1 MLNLWRKTT
10 CAFICMNKRWI
21 VILLLLPL
29 TLFLYAHEET
39 KAKVKNDSVPVY
51 QGVSLKLDIAMPVIE
66 AARSAGKIQ
75 DYEMAINV
83 RLKNRFYPTLE
94 LGYALAE
101 CGADGAQYK
110 GQGGFARL
118 GMDLAIV
125 KKGATENNFMIGL
138 RFGGAYQNYDLTNV
152 RLQTDYWLSNPI
164 DFYNQ
169 TRFDCWGELVAGC
182 QVYLWKGLHM
192 GWYGR
197 IKLLMTRSVAEG
209 NVLPYYVPGLGF
221 RNDFNWGI
229 NYYIGYRF

>member
-29 TLFLYAHEET
+29 TLFLYARGET
-39 KAKVKNDSVPVY
+39 RAKVKNDSVPAY
-51 QGVSLKLDIAMPVIE
+51 QGVSLKLDLAMPVIE

>member
-1 MLNLWRKTT
+1 
-10 CAFICMNKRWI
+10 MNKRFF
-21 VILLLLPL
+21 VILLLFPL
-29 TLFLYAHEET
+29 ALLSYAREDVE
-39 KAKVKNDSVPVY
+39 KERNDSIPLY
-51 QGVSLKLDIAMPVIE
+51 QGVNVKLDIAMPIIE

-101 CGADGAQYK
+101 CGADGAQHK
-110 GQGGFARL
+110 GHGGFARL

-125 KKGATENNFMIGL
+125 KKGETENNLLIGL

-152 RLQTDYWLSNPI
+152 QLQTDYWQSNSI

-169 TRFDCWGELVAGC
+169 NRFDCWGEIVVGC

-197 IKLLMTRSVAEG
+197 VKLLFTRNVAEEQ
-209 NVLPYYVPGLGF
+209 VLPYYVPGLGF
-221 RNDFNWGI
+221 RNDFNWGF

>member
-1 MLNLWRKTT
+1 
-10 CAFICMNKRWI
+10 MNKRFF

-29 TLFLYAHEET
+29 ALLSYAREDVE
-39 KAKVKNDSVPVY
+39 KKRNDSIPLY
-51 QGVSLKLDIAMPVIE
+51 QGVNVKLDIAMPIIE

-75 DYEMAINV
+75 DYEMAVNV

-101 CGADGAQYK
+101 CGADGAQHK

-125 KKGATENNFMIGL
+125 KKGETENNLMIGL

-152 RLQTDYWLSNPI
+152 QLQTDYWQSNSI

-169 TRFDCWGELVAGC
+169 NRFDCWGEIVVGC

-197 IKLLMTRSVAEG
+197 VKLLFTRNVAEEQ
-209 NVLPYYVPGLGF
+209 VLPYYVPGLGF
-221 RNDFNWGI
+221 RNDFNWGF

>member
-1 MLNLWRKTT
+1 
-10 CAFICMNKRWI
+10 MNKRWV

-29 TLFLYAHEET
+29 AVLSYARDEKGKER
-39 KAKVKNDSVPVY
+39 NDSIPVY
-51 QGVSLKLDIAMPVIE
+51 QGVNLKLDIAMPVIE

-75 DYEMAINV
+75 DYELAINV

-101 CGADGAQYK
+101 CGADGAQHK
-110 GQGGFARL
+110 GLGGFARIGL
-118 GMDLAIV
+118 DLAVV
-125 KKGATENNFMIGL
+125 KKGATENNLLAGV

-152 RLQTDYWLSNPI
+152 CVQTDYWQTPGWN
-164 DFYNQ
+164 FYDQ
-169 TRFDCWGELVAGC
+169 TRFDCWGEVVVGC

-192 GWYGR
+192 GWFGR
-197 IKLLMTRSVAEG
+197 IKLLMTRNAKEG

-221 RNDFNWGI
+221 RNDFNWGF

>member
-1 MLNLWRKTT
+1 
-10 CAFICMNKRWI
+10 MNKRWL

-29 TLFLYAHEET
+29 TLFLYAREET
-39 KAKVKNDSVPVY
+39 RAKVKNDSVPVY
-51 QGVSLKLDIAMPVIE
+51 QGVSLKLDLAMPVIE

-101 CGADGAQYK
+101 CGADGAQHK
-110 GQGGFARL
+110 GHGGFARV

-125 KKGATENNFMIGL
+125 KKGATENNMLVGL
-138 RFGGAYQNYDLTNV
+138 RFGGAYQDYDLTNV
-152 RLQTDYWLSNPI
+152 HVHTDYWPTQPLN
-164 DFYNQ
+164 FYDQN
-169 TRFDCWGELVAGC
+169 RFDCWGEFVVGC

>member
-1 MLNLWRKTT
+1 
-10 CAFICMNKRWI
+10 MNKRWI
-21 VILLLLPL
+21 FILLLLPL
-29 TLFLYAHEET
+29 TLFSYAREGT
-39 KAKVKNDSVPVY
+39 SVKVKKEKKDSVRIY
-51 QGVSLKLDIAMPVIE
+51 QGVSVKLDVAMPIIE

-101 CGADGAQYK
+101 CGANGAQHK

-125 KKGATENNFMIGL
+125 KKGVTENNFMIGL

-152 RLQTDYWLSNPI
+152 YIQTNYWQSTPVN
-164 DFYNQ
+164 FCSQ
-169 TRFDCWGELVAGC
+169 TRFDCWGEFVAGC
-182 QVYLWKGLHM
+182 QVFLWKGLHM

-197 IKLLMTRSVAEG
+197 IKLLMTRNVAEG
-209 NVLPYYVPGLGF
+209 AVLPYYVPGLGF
-221 RNDFNWGI
+221 RDDFNWGF

>member
-1 MLNLWRKTT
+1 
-10 CAFICMNKRWI
+10 MNKRWL

-29 TLFLYAHEET
+29 TLFLYAREEAR
-39 KAKVKNDSVPVY
+39 AKVKNDSVPVY
-51 QGVSLKLDIAMPVIE
+51 QGVSLKLDLAMPVIE

-101 CGADGAQYK
+101 CGADGAQHK

-125 KKGATENNFMIGL
+125 KKGATENNMLVGL

>member
-1 MLNLWRKTT
+1 
-10 CAFICMNKRWI
+10 MNKRFL
-21 VILLLLPL
+21 VILLLLPFAL
-29 TLFLYAHEET
+29 LSYARVRGEKE
-39 KAKVKNDSVPVY
+39 KNDSIPLY
-51 QGVSLKLDIAMPVIE
+51 QGVSVKLDIAMPIIE

-75 DYEMAINV
+75 DYEMAVNV

-101 CGADGAQYK
+101 CGADGAQHK

-125 KKGATENNFMIGL
+125 KKGETEDNFLIGL

-152 RLQTDYWLSNPI
+152 QVQTNYWQSNPI
-164 DFYNQ
+164 DFYDQN
-169 TRFDCWGELVAGC
+169 RFDCWGEIVAGC

-197 IKLLMTRSVAEG
+197 VKLLFTGNVAEG

-221 RNDFNWGI
+221 RNDFNWGF

>member
-1 MLNLWRKTT
+1 
-10 CAFICMNKRWI
+10 MNKRWI

>member
-1 MLNLWRKTT
+1 
-10 CAFICMNKRWI
+10 MNKRFL
-21 VILLLLPL
+21 VILLLLPFAL
-29 TLFLYAHEET
+29 LSYARVKGEKE
-39 KAKVKNDSVPVY
+39 KNDSIPLY
-51 QGVSLKLDIAMPVIE
+51 QGVNVKLDIAMPIIE

-101 CGADGAQYK
+101 CGADGAQHK

-125 KKGATENNFMIGL
+125 KKGETEDNFLIGL

-152 RLQTDYWLSNPI
+152 QVQTNYWQSNPI
-164 DFYNQ
+164 DFYDQNS
-169 TRFDCWGELVAGC
+169 FDCWGEIVAGC

-197 IKLLMTRSVAEG
+197 VKLLFTNNAAEG

-221 RNDFNWGI
+221 RNDFNWGF

>member
-1 MLNLWRKTT
+1 
-10 CAFICMNKRWI
+10 MNKRFF

-29 TLFLYAHEET
+29 ALLSYAREDVE
-39 KAKVKNDSVPVY
+39 KERNDSIPLY
-51 QGVSLKLDIAMPVIE
+51 QGVNVKLDIAMPIIE

-101 CGADGAQYK
+101 CGADGAQHK

-125 KKGATENNFMIGL
+125 KKGETENNLMIGL

-152 RLQTDYWLSNPI
+152 QLQTDYWQSNSI

-169 TRFDCWGELVAGC
+169 NRFDCWGEIVVGC

-197 IKLLMTRSVAEG
+197 VKLLFTRNVAEEQ
-209 NVLPYYVPGLGF
+209 VLPYYVPGLGF
-221 RNDFNWGI
+221 RNDFNWGF
-229 NYYIGYRF
+229 NYYIGCRF

>member
-1 MLNLWRKTT
+1 
-10 CAFICMNKRWI
+10 MNKRFF

-29 TLFLYAHEET
+29 ALLSYAREDVE
-39 KAKVKNDSVPVY
+39 KKRNDSIPLY
-51 QGVSLKLDIAMPVIE
+51 QGVNVKLDIAMPIIE

-75 DYEMAINV
+75 DYEMAVNV

-101 CGADGAQYK
+101 CGADGAQHK

-125 KKGATENNFMIGL
+125 KKGETENNLMIGL

-152 RLQTDYWLSNPI
+152 QLQTDYWQSNSI

-169 TRFDCWGELVAGC
+169 NRFDCWGEVVVGC

-197 IKLLMTRSVAEG
+197 VKLLFTRNVSEEQ
-209 NVLPYYVPGLGF
+209 VLPYYVPGLGF
-221 RNDFNWGI
+221 RNDLNWGF

>member
-1 MLNLWRKTT
+1 
-10 CAFICMNKRWI
+10 MNKRWL

-101 CGADGAQYK
+101 CGADGAQHK

>member
-1 MLNLWRKTT
+1 
-10 CAFICMNKRWI
+10 MNKRWI

-29 TLFLYAHEET
+29 TLFLYARDEEE
-39 KAKVKNDSVPVY
+39 KEKKDSIPVY
-51 QGVSLKLDIAMPVIE
+51 QGVNVKLDIAMPIIE

-94 LGYALAE
+94 LGYARAE
-101 CGADGAQYK
+101 RGADGAQHK
-110 GQGGFARL
+110 GHGGFARL

-125 KKGATENNFMIGL
+125 KKGATDNNLLIGL
-138 RFGGAYQNYDLTNV
+138 RCGGAYQNYDLTNV
-152 RLQTDYWLSNPI
+152 HIQSDYWQTNPI

-169 TRFDCWGELVAGC
+169 TRFDCWGEVVVGC

-197 IKLLMTRSVAEG
+197 VKLLFTRNVAEG

-221 RNDFNWGI
+221 RNDLNWGF

>member
-1 MLNLWRKTT
+1 
-10 CAFICMNKRWI
+10 MNKRFF

-29 TLFLYAHEET
+29 ALLTYAREDVE
-39 KAKVKNDSVPVY
+39 KERNDSIPLY
-51 QGVSLKLDIAMPVIE
+51 QGVNVKLDIAMPIIE

-101 CGADGAQYK
+101 CGADGAQHK

-125 KKGATENNFMIGL
+125 KKGETENNLLIGL

-152 RLQTDYWLSNPI
+152 QLQTDYWQSNSI

-169 TRFDCWGELVAGC
+169 NRFDCWGEIVVGC

-197 IKLLMTRSVAEG
+197 VKLLFTRNVAEEQ
-209 NVLPYYVPGLGF
+209 VLPYYVPGLGF
-221 RNDFNWGI
+221 RNDFNWGF

>member
-1 MLNLWRKTT
+1 
-10 CAFICMNKRWI
+10 MNKRFL
-21 VILLLLPL
+21 VILLLLPFAL
-29 TLFLYAHEET
+29 LSYARVKGEKE
-39 KAKVKNDSVPVY
+39 KNDSIPLY
-51 QGVSLKLDIAMPVIE
+51 QGVSVKLDIAMPIIE
-66 AARSAGKIQ
+66 AARSAGKTQ

-101 CGADGAQYK
+101 CGADGAQHK

-125 KKGATENNFMIGL
+125 KKRETEDNFLIGL

-152 RLQTDYWLSNPI
+152 QVQTNYWQSNPI
-164 DFYNQ
+164 DFYDQN
-169 TRFDCWGELVAGC
+169 RFDCWGEIVAGC

-197 IKLLMTRSVAEG
+197 VKLLFTNNAAEG

-221 RNDFNWGI
+221 RNDFNWGF

>member
-1 MLNLWRKTT
+1 
-10 CAFICMNKRWI
+10 MNKRWI
-21 VILLLLPL
+21 VILLFLPL
-29 TLFLYAHEET
+29 TFFLYAREDVE
-39 KAKVKNDSVPVY
+39 KERNDSIPLY
-51 QGVSLKLDIAMPVIE
+51 QGVNVKLDIAMPIIE

-101 CGADGAQYK
+101 CGADGAQHK
-110 GQGGFARL
+110 GHGGFARL

-125 KKGATENNFMIGL
+125 KKGETENNLMIGL

-152 RLQTDYWLSNPI
+152 QVQTDYWQSNSI

-169 TRFDCWGELVAGC
+169 NRFDCWGEIVVGC

-197 IKLLMTRSVAEG
+197 VKLLFTCNVAEEQ
-209 NVLPYYVPGLGF
+209 VRPYYVPGLGF
-221 RNDFNWGI
+221 RNDFNWGF

>member
-1 MLNLWRKTT
+1 
-10 CAFICMNKRWI
+10 MNKRWV

-29 TLFLYAHEET
+29 AVLLYARDEKGKER
-39 KAKVKNDSVPVY
+39 NDSIPVY
-51 QGVSLKLDIAMPVIE
+51 QGVNLKLDIAMPVIE

-75 DYEMAINV
+75 DYELAINV

-101 CGADGAQYK
+101 CGADGAQHK
-110 GQGGFARL
+110 GLGGFARIGL
-118 GMDLAIV
+118 DLAVV
-125 KKGATENNFMIGL
+125 KKGATENNLLAGV

-152 RLQTDYWLSNPI
+152 CVQTDYWQTSGWN
-164 DFYNQ
+164 FYDQ
-169 TRFDCWGELVAGC
+169 TRFDCWGEVVVGC

-192 GWYGR
+192 GWFGR
-197 IKLLMTRSVAEG
+197 IKLLMTRNAKEG

-221 RNDFNWGI
+221 RNDLNWGF

>member
-1 MLNLWRKTT
+1 
-10 CAFICMNKRWI
+10 MNKRWI

-29 TLFLYAHEET
+29 ALLVYARENTTE
-39 KAKVKNDSVPVY
+39 KEKNDSIPVY
-51 QGVSLKLDIAMPVIE
+51 QGVNVKLDIAMPIIE

-75 DYEMAINV
+75 DYEMAVNV

-101 CGADGAQYK
+101 CGADGAQHK

-118 GMDLAIV
+118 GMDLAVV
-125 KKGATENNFMIGL
+125 KKGASENNLLAGVRL
-138 RFGGAYQNYDLTNV
+138 AGAYQNYDLTNV
-152 RLQTDYWLSNPI
+152 HLHTDYWQTQPMN
-164 DFYNQ
+164 FYDQN
-169 TRFDCWGELVAGC
+169 RFDCWGELVVGC

-192 GWYGR
+192 GWFGR
-197 IKLLMTRSVAEG
+197 IKLLMTRNAKEG

-221 RNDFNWGI
+221 RNDLNWGF

>member
-1 MLNLWRKTT
+1 
-10 CAFICMNKRWI
+10 MNKRFF
-21 VILLLLPL
+21 VILLLFPL
-29 TLFLYAHEET
+29 ALLSYAREDVE
-39 KAKVKNDSVPVY
+39 KERNDSIPLY
-51 QGVSLKLDIAMPVIE
+51 QGVNVKLDIAMPIIE

-75 DYEMAINV
+75 DYEMAVNV

-101 CGADGAQYK
+101 CGADGAQHK

-125 KKGATENNFMIGL
+125 KKGETENNLMIGL

-152 RLQTDYWLSNPI
+152 QLQTDYWQSNSI

-169 TRFDCWGELVAGC
+169 NRFDCWGEIVVGC

-197 IKLLMTRSVAEG
+197 VKLLFTRNVAEEH
-209 NVLPYYVPGLGF
+209 VLPYYVPGLGF
-221 RNDFNWGI
+221 RNDFNWGF

>member
-1 MLNLWRKTT
+1 
-10 CAFICMNKRWI
+10 MNKRFF

-29 TLFLYAHEET
+29 ALLSHAREDVE
-39 KAKVKNDSVPVY
+39 KERNDSIPLY
-51 QGVSLKLDIAMPVIE
+51 QGVNVKLDIAMPIIE

-101 CGADGAQYK
+101 CGADGAQHK

-125 KKGATENNFMIGL
+125 KKGETENNLLIGL

-152 RLQTDYWLSNPI
+152 QLQTDYWQSNSI

-169 TRFDCWGELVAGC
+169 NRFDCWGEIVVGC

-197 IKLLMTRSVAEG
+197 VKLLFTRNVAEEQ
-209 NVLPYYVPGLGF
+209 VLPYYVPGLGF
-221 RNDFNWGI
+221 RNDFNWGF

>member
-1 MLNLWRKTT
+1 
-10 CAFICMNKRWI
+10 MNKRWI
-21 VILLLLPL
+21 VILLFLPL
-29 TLFLYAHEET
+29 AVFLYAREDIE
-39 KAKVKNDSVPVY
+39 KEKNDSIPIY
-51 QGVSLKLDIAMPVIE
+51 QGVNVKLDIAMPIIE
-66 AARSAGKIQ
+66 AARSAGRIQ

-101 CGADGAQYK
+101 CGADGAQHK
-110 GQGGFARL
+110 GHGGFARL

-125 KKGATENNFMIGL
+125 KKGETENNLMIGL

-152 RLQTDYWLSNPI
+152 QLQTDYWQSNSI

-169 TRFDCWGELVAGC
+169 NRFDCWGEIVVGC

-197 IKLLMTRSVAEG
+197 VKLLFTRNVAEEQ
-209 NVLPYYVPGLGF
+209 VLPYYVPGLGF
-221 RNDFNWGI
+221 RNDFNWGF

>member
-1 MLNLWRKTT
+1 
-10 CAFICMNKRWI
+10 MNKRWL

-29 TLFLYAHEET
+29 TLFLYAREDARRE
-39 KAKVKNDSVPVY
+39 KNDSVPLY
-51 QGVSLKLDIAMPVIE
+51 QGVNVKLDLAMPIIE

-101 CGADGAQYK
+101 CGADGAQHK
-110 GQGGFARL
+110 GHGGFARV

-125 KKGATENNFMIGL
+125 KKGATENNMLVGL
-138 RFGGAYQNYDLTNV
+138 RLGGAYQNYDLTNV

>member
-1 MLNLWRKTT
+1 
-10 CAFICMNKRWI
+10 MNKRFF

-29 TLFLYAHEET
+29 ALLSYAREDVE
-39 KAKVKNDSVPVY
+39 KERNDSIPLY
-51 QGVSLKLDIAMPVIE
+51 QGVNVKLDIAMPIIE

-101 CGADGAQYK
+101 CGADGAQHK
-110 GQGGFARL
+110 GHGGFARL

-125 KKGATENNFMIGL
+125 KKGATENNLLVGL
-138 RFGGAYQNYDLTNV
+138 RVGGAYQNYDLTNV
-152 RLQTDYWLSNPI
+152 HLQTDYWQSTPI
-164 DFYNQ
+164 DFYDQN
-169 TRFDCWGELVAGC
+169 RFDCWGELVAGC

-197 IKLLMTRSVAEG
+197 VKLLFTRNVAE
-209 NVLPYYVPGLGF
+209 NQVLPYYVPGLGF
-221 RNDFNWGI
+221 RNDFNWGF

>member
-1 MLNLWRKTT
+1 
-10 CAFICMNKRWI
+10 MNKRFL
-21 VILLLLPL
+21 VILLLLPFAL
-29 TLFLYAHEET
+29 LSYARVRGEKE
-39 KAKVKNDSVPVY
+39 KNDSIPLY
-51 QGVSLKLDIAMPVIE
+51 QGVSVKLDIAMPIIE
-66 AARSAGKIQ
+66 AARSAGKTQ

-94 LGYALAE
+94 LGYVLAE
-101 CGADGAQYK
+101 CGADGAQHK

-125 KKGATENNFMIGL
+125 KKGETEDNFLIGL

-152 RLQTDYWLSNPI
+152 QVQTNYWQSNPI
-164 DFYNQ
+164 DFYDQN
-169 TRFDCWGELVAGC
+169 RFDCWGEIVAGC

-197 IKLLMTRSVAEG
+197 VKLLFTNNAAEG

-221 RNDFNWGI
+221 RNDFNWGF

>member
-1 MLNLWRKTT
+1 
-10 CAFICMNKRWI
+10 MNKRFFF
-21 VILLLLPL
+21 ILLLLPL
-29 TLFLYAHEET
+29 ALLSYAREDVE
-39 KAKVKNDSVPVY
+39 KERNDSIPLY
-51 QGVSLKLDIAMPVIE
+51 QGVNVKLDIAMPIIE

-101 CGADGAQYK
+101 CGADGAQHK

-125 KKGATENNFMIGL
+125 KKGETENNLMIGL

-152 RLQTDYWLSNPI
+152 QLQTDYWQSNSI

-169 TRFDCWGELVAGC
+169 NRFDCWGEIVVGC

-197 IKLLMTRSVAEG
+197 VKLLFTRNVAEEQ
-209 NVLPYYVPGLGF
+209 VLPYYVPGLGF
-221 RNDFNWGI
+221 RNDFNWGF

>member
-1 MLNLWRKTT
+1 
-10 CAFICMNKRWI
+10 MNKRFF

-29 TLFLYAHEET
+29 VLLSYAREDVE
-39 KAKVKNDSVPVY
+39 KERNDSIPLY
-51 QGVSLKLDIAMPVIE
+51 QGVNVKLDIAMPIIE

-101 CGADGAQYK
+101 CGADGAQHK

-125 KKGATENNFMIGL
+125 KKGATENNLLVGL
-138 RFGGAYQNYDLTNV
+138 RVGGAYQHYDLTNV
-152 RLQTDYWLSNPI
+152 QLQTDYWQSNSI

-169 TRFDCWGELVAGC
+169 NRFDCWGEIVVGC

-197 IKLLMTRSVAEG
+197 VKLLFTRNVAEEQ
-209 NVLPYYVPGLGF
+209 VLPYYVPGLGF
-221 RNDFNWGI
+221 RNDFNWGF

>member
-1 MLNLWRKTT
+1 
-10 CAFICMNKRWI
+10 MNKRFL

-29 TLFLYAHEET
+29 ALLSYAREDVE
-39 KAKVKNDSVPVY
+39 KERNDSIPLY
-51 QGVSLKLDIAMPVIE
+51 QGVNVKLDIAMPIIE

-75 DYEMAINV
+75 DYEMAVNV

-101 CGADGAQYK
+101 CGADGAQHK

-125 KKGATENNFMIGL
+125 KKGETENNLMIGL

-152 RLQTDYWLSNPI
+152 QLQTDYWQSNSI

-169 TRFDCWGELVAGC
+169 NRFDCWGEIVVGC

-197 IKLLMTRSVAEG
+197 VKLLFTRNVAEEQ
-209 NVLPYYVPGLGF
+209 VLPYYVPGLGF
-221 RNDFNWGI
+221 RNDFNWGF

>member
-1 MLNLWRKTT
+1 
-10 CAFICMNKRWI
+10 MNKRFL
-21 VILLLLPL
+21 VILLLLPFAL
-29 TLFLYAHEET
+29 LSYARVRGEKE
-39 KAKVKNDSVPVY
+39 KNDSIPLY
-51 QGVSLKLDIAMPVIE
+51 QGVNVKLDIAMPIIE

-75 DYEMAINV
+75 DYEMAVNV

-101 CGADGAQYK
+101 CGADGAQHK

-125 KKGATENNFMIGL
+125 KKGETENNLLVGL

-152 RLQTDYWLSNPI
+152 QVQTDYWQSNPI
-164 DFYNQ
+164 DFYDQN
-169 TRFDCWGELVAGC
+169 RFDCWGEIVAGC

-197 IKLLMTRSVAEG
+197 VKLLFTGNVAEED
-209 NVLPYYVPGLGF
+209 VLPYYVPGLGF
-221 RNDFNWGI
+221 RNDFNWGF